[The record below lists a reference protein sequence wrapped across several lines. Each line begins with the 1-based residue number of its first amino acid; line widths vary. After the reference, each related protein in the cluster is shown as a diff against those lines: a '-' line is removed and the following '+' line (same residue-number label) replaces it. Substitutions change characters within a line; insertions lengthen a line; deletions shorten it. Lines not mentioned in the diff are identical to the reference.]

1 MGKCQ
6 LCESCTFERN
16 QVWNS
21 TARLLASW
29 KPPWKPIINH
39 MGSFGGPE
47 ANDRVPLAALPRLPH
62 QLPPS
67 SLRSQANKQLEP
79 RQNTS
84 RHTRDPA
91 PSHVDLLH
99 PDLHLPVALDMAQHS
114 NNRRSSGARPPSS
127 PCCETSIAGKSRSI
141 NSTPRGFTT
150 RPPHQLLTARPDS
163 GSPDPEWL
171 GDFVFIPSDA
181 DAVKTLPFRPQRERR
196 PDHHP
201 RYLLATVLNPN

>member
-1 MGKCQ
+1 M
-6 LCESCTFERN
+6 
-16 QVWNS
+16 
-21 TARLLASW
+21 ASS
-29 KPPWKPIINH
+29 KPSWKPIINH

-114 NNRRSSGARPPSS
+114 NNRRSSGARPPPAPPLPPVARHQSLAS
-127 PCCETSIAGKSRSI
+127 PGRSTAPLEV
-141 NSTPRGFTT
+141 SPRAH
-150 RPPHQLLTARPDS
+150 RISYLLL
-163 GSPDPEWL
+163 DPTL
-171 GDFVFIPSDA
+171 ALPIPSGW
-181 DAVKTLPFRPQRERR
+181 VTSCSYR
-196 PDHHP
+196 
-201 RYLLATVLNPN
+201 ATQMP

>member
-1 MGKCQ
+1 M
-6 LCESCTFERN
+6 
-16 QVWNS
+16 
-21 TARLLASW
+21 
-29 KPPWKPIINH
+29 
-39 MGSFGGPE
+39 
-47 ANDRVPLAALPRLPH
+47 
-62 QLPPS
+62 
-67 SLRSQANKQLEP
+67 
-79 RQNTS
+79 
-84 RHTRDPA
+84 PA
-91 PSHVDLLH
+91 P
-99 PDLHLPVALDMAQHS
+99 P
-114 NNRRSSGARPPSS
+114 RPPSS

-201 RYLLATVLNPN
+201 RYLLATVLNPQLTAPQCALLSSCLPPLPVPREEIYHPPPLNPCERAPSTLTQATGTLPTPACSSSEHRPRDPAPAECRPLHPPFRAASSSVRRIRKVQDGG

>member
-16 QVWNS
+16 QGWNS
-21 TARLLASW
+21 TARLLASS
-29 KPPWKPIINH
+29 KPSWKPIINH

-79 RQNTS
+79 HQNTS
-84 RHTRDPA
+84 RHTRDPT

-114 NNRRSSGARPPSS
+114 NNRRSSGARPPPPPLFPLLRDINRWQVPVDQQHPSRFHHAPTAS
-127 PCCETSIAGKSRSI
+127 ATYCSTRLWLSRS
-141 NSTPRGFTT
+141 RVAG
-150 RPPHQLLTARPDS
+150 
-163 GSPDPEWL
+163 
-171 GDFVFIPSDA
+171 
-181 DAVKTLPFRPQRERR
+181 
-196 PDHHP
+196 
-201 RYLLATVLNPN
+201 